1 MRNVKKV
8 ELIET
13 EIRMVAAMTQGWE
26 KWRDVGQKAQTASYK

>member
-13 EIRMVAAMTQGWE
+13 EIRMVAAVTQGWD
-26 KWRDVGQKAQTASYK
+26 KWRDGQKAQTASYK